1 MAKRA
6 KRNLRTT
13 EQRIAALEA
22 RIAALRALAKGQE
35 KFSRQLVRQ
44 DRHRL
49 QLSAAEYAELV
60 GVAMITIYSW
70 ESGRSRPRQKELDL
84 WLAVKGMP
92 QAQAWKRLG
101 IEEVAEF
108 SGKAV
113 RAERKRLGL
122 SAKRY
127 AKLVG
132 VSVLTIYNWEQDRAV
147 PREPTLEKWL
157 KVRGIA
163 RAAARA
169 RLGLPPEKRAP

>member
-1 MAKRA
+1 M
-6 KRNLRTT
+6 
-13 EQRIAALEA
+13 
-22 RIAALRALAKGQE
+22 
-35 KFSRQLVRQ
+35 
-44 DRHRL
+44 
-49 QLSAAEYAELV
+49 
-60 GVAMITIYSW
+60 
-70 ESGRSRPRQKELDL
+70 
-84 WLAVKGMP
+84 
-92 QAQAWKRLG
+92 
-101 IEEVAEF
+101 AEF

-132 VSVLTIYNWEQDRAV
+132 VSVLTIYNWEQDQAV

-157 KVRGIA
+157 KVRGIG